1 MSKIDDA
8 LQQLIT
14 AVLDSEVYRE
24 FDMQRDRMN
33 QHPELKAKVDEFRE
47 RVFELQT
54 SDDNGFDKM
63 EQVENEYSEFIE
75 DSLGY
80 DFLTAEL
87 ALCRMMQDLNMR
99 LTEAID
105 FE

>member
-8 LQQLIT
+8 LDNLIAT
-14 AVLDSEVYRE
+14 ILDSEVYRE
-24 FDMQRDRMN
+24 FDTQRDRVN
-33 QHPELKAKVDEFRE
+33 QHPELKAKIDEFRE
-47 RVFELQT
+47 RVFKLQSSDNNEL
-54 SDDNGFDKM
+54 DKM
-63 EQVENEYSEFIE
+63 EQLENEYSEFIE

-87 ALCRMMQDLNMR
+87 AFCRMMQDINMR